1 LPKEPKNYTSE
12 KRENRLYPEDSK
24 YSQSHE
30 WVKVDKDIATVGITD
45 FATKQLTDL
54 VYVELPSMGAKV
66 TRGSSFGV
74 VESVKAVS
82 DLHSPVSGTVV
93 KVNEKLSK
101 EPEIINQDPYGKGW
115 MIKVKIED
123 QTELDTLMDS
133 EEYEQLVKKEKK
145 E

>member
-1 LPKEPKNYTSE
+1 MYPKNLKYTE
-12 KRENRLYPEDSK
+12 T
-24 YSQSHE
+24 HE
-30 WVKVDKDIATVGITD
+30 WVEVDKGIATVGITD

-54 VYVELPSMGAKV
+54 VYVELPSIVAKV
-66 TRGSSFGV
+66 AKGSSFGV

-101 EPEIINQDPYGKGW
+101 EPEIVTQDPYGKGW

-133 EEYEQLVKKEKK
+133 EEYEELVKKEKK
-145 E
+145 

>member
-1 LPKEPKNYTSE
+1 MYPKD
-12 KRENRLYPEDSK
+12 LK

-101 EPEIINQDPYGKGW
+101 EPEIINRDPYGKGW

>member
-1 LPKEPKNYTSE
+1 VYPKD
-12 KRENRLYPEDSK
+12 LK
-24 YSQSHE
+24 YSETHE
-30 WVKVDKDIATVGITD
+30 WVEVDKGIATVGITD

-54 VYVELPSMGAKV
+54 VYVELPSIGAKV
-66 TRGSSFGV
+66 AKGSSFGV

-101 EPEIINQDPYGKGW
+101 EPEIVTQDPYGKGW

-133 EEYEQLVKKEKK
+133 EEYEELVKKEKK
-145 E
+145 

>member
-1 LPKEPKNYTSE
+1 MYPKNLKYTE
-12 KRENRLYPEDSK
+12 T
-24 YSQSHE
+24 HE
-30 WVKVDKDIATVGITD
+30 WVEVDKDMATVGITD

-66 TRGSSFGV
+66 AKGSSFGV

-101 EPEIINQDPYGKGW
+101 EPEIVTQDPYGKGW

-123 QTELDTLMDS
+123 RTDLDALLDS
-133 EEYEQLVKKEKK
+133 EEYEELVKKEKK
-145 E
+145 

>member
-1 LPKEPKNYTSE
+1 MYPKS
-12 KRENRLYPEDSK
+12 LK

-45 FATKQLTDL
+45 SATKQLTDL
-54 VYVELPSMGAKV
+54 VYVELPSVEGRVSK
-66 TRGSSFGV
+66 GSSFGA

-82 DLHSPVSGTVV
+82 DLCSPVSGKII
-93 KVNEKLSK
+93 KVNEKLSMQ
-101 EPEIINQDPYGKGW
+101 PEIINQDPYGEGW

-133 EEYEQLVKKEKK
+133 EEYEELVKKEKQ
-145 E
+145 

>member
-1 LPKEPKNYTSE
+1 
-12 KRENRLYPEDSK
+12 LYPEDLK

-54 VYVELPSMGAKV
+54 VYVELPSLEGKV
-66 TRGSSFGV
+66 TKGSSFGA

-82 DLHSPVSGTVV
+82 DLCSPLSGKIV
-93 KVNEKLSK
+93 KVNEKLSMQ
-101 EPEIINQDPYGKGW
+101 PEIINQDPYGEGW

-123 QTELDTLMDS
+123 QTELDTFMD
-133 EEYEQLVKKEKK
+133 
-145 E
+145 

>member
-1 LPKEPKNYTSE
+1 MEPKDLKYTE
-12 KRENRLYPEDSK
+12 T
-24 YSQSHE
+24 HE

-54 VYVELPSMGAKV
+54 VYVELPSVGAKV
-66 TRGSSFGV
+66 TKGSSLGV

-82 DLHSPVSGTVV
+82 DLYSPVSGKVV

-101 EPEIINQDPYGKGW
+101 EPEIITQDPYGEGW
-115 MIKVKIED
+115 MIKVKMED

-133 EEYEQLVKKEKK
+133 EEYEELVKKEK

>member
-1 LPKEPKNYTSE
+1 M
-12 KRENRLYPEDSK
+12 YPEDLK
-24 YSQSHE
+24 YSETHE
-30 WVKVDKDIATVGITD
+30 WVRIDKGFATVGITD
-45 FATKQLTDL
+45 FATKKLTDL
-54 VYVELPSMGAKV
+54 VYVELPSIGKRVTKGA
-66 TRGSSFGV
+66 SFGV

-82 DLHSPVSGTVV
+82 DLYSPVSGIVV

-101 EPEIINQDPYGKGW
+101 EPEIITQDPYGKGW

-133 EEYEQLVKKEKK
+133 EEYKELVKKEKK

>member
-1 LPKEPKNYTSE
+1 M
-12 KRENRLYPEDSK
+12 YPEDLK

-54 VYVELPSMGAKV
+54 VYIELPSLEGKVSKGSFFGA
-66 TRGSSFGV
+66 

-82 DLHSPVSGTVV
+82 DLCSPVSGKII
-93 KVNEKLSK
+93 KVNEKLSMQ
-101 EPEIINQDPYGKGW
+101 PEIINQDPYGEGR
-115 MIKVKIED
+115 MIKVRIED

-133 EEYEQLVKKEKK
+133 EEYEQLVKKEEK

>member
-1 LPKEPKNYTSE
+1 VYPKNLKYTE
-12 KRENRLYPEDSK
+12 T
-24 YSQSHE
+24 HE
-30 WVKVDKDIATVGITD
+30 WVEVDKDMATVGITD

-66 TRGSSFGV
+66 AKGSSFGV

-101 EPEIINQDPYGKGW
+101 EPEIVTQDPYGKGW

-123 QTELDTLMDS
+123 RTDLDALLDS
-133 EEYEQLVKKEKK
+133 EEYEELVKKEKK
-145 E
+145 Q

>member
-1 LPKEPKNYTSE
+1 M
-12 KRENRLYPEDSK
+12 YPENLK
-24 YSQSHE
+24 YSQTHE

-45 FATKQLTDL
+45 FASKQLTDL
-54 VYVELPSMGAKV
+54 VYVELPSLEGKV
-66 TRGSSFGV
+66 TKDSSFGA

-82 DLHSPVSGTVV
+82 DLCSPVSGKIV

-101 EPEIINQDPYGKGW
+101 EPEIINQDPYGEGW

-133 EEYEQLVKKEKK
+133 EEYEELVKKEKQ
-145 E
+145 

>member
-1 LPKEPKNYTSE
+1 MH
-12 KRENRLYPEDSK
+12 PEDLK

-66 TRGSSFGV
+66 TKGSSFGV